1 MENMYHHYIIIA
13 MIFYGRPTPKTHFS
27 FISYSMCWTL
37 KTFIVYIWCWL
48 DKKEAC
54 HHYFRIMSIF
64 SLSLTFIAQAS
75 LWKNQQTHWSLSN
88 IFFLCQHIDYHI
100 LKQLTLSSHLFIA
113 GEKKWICEHLNFS
126 AINTLYIY
134 VPSLNRSNAKFF
146 AHFFFSSCKYLDD
159 RLEGRVH

>member
-27 FISYSMCWTL
+27 FILYSMCWTL
-37 KTFIVYIWCWL
+37 KTFIVYICCWL

-88 IFFLCQHIDYHI
+88 NFFFMSAHWLSYLKTIDSI
-100 LKQLTLSSHLFIA
+100 ISSVYRRR
-113 GEKKWICEHLNFS
+113 KKMNLRTF
-126 AINTLYIY
+126 
-134 VPSLNRSNAKFF
+134 KFF
-146 AHFFFSSCKYLDD
+146 GD
-159 RLEGRVH
+159 